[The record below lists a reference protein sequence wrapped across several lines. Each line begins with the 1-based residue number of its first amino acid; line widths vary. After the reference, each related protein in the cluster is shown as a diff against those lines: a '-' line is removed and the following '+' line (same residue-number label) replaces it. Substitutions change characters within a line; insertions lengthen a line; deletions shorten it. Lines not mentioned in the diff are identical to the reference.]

1 MGSGLAAHPDSSLG
15 LLLEILWEVIAVT
28 WCVTLPLLGVWLC
41 RYLVCDSAWRKFY
54 MGSDTVG

>member
-28 WCVTLPLLGVWLC
+28 WCVTLPGGSFTWEATLWDKNLG
-41 RYLVCDSAWRKFY
+41 YHSALEPF
-54 MGSDTVG
+54 